1 MLNPILIV
9 DDEQDFLDSVR
20 RGLLGAGFKTL
31 RLESDPRNAAAAV
44 ENGDTF
50 DVALLDIN
58 MPWIDGLQLLERIK
72 NASPGTECIMV
83 SAINEAKV
91 AVDCLKKGAYDY
103 MTKPVN
109 RDDMVAA
116 IRRALERKRL
126 LEVIAV
132 VKSEAPPEIAQSKIP
147 SALIARSEKMLRL
160 LKEAD
165 LYASITVPLLIT
177 GQKGTGKET
186 IARYVH
192 DSGSQK
198 AGPFAVL
205 DLESLKGDQ
214 HLAALFGNEREAGY
228 IDRARKGT
236 LFLDEIS
243 YLPSEVQTMLL
254 KAMQEGGY
262 TRPGT
267 DKKCPLD
274 ARLIIST
281 RLDPDALISKGE
293 LRKDLYYF
301 VKGST
306 LILPSLKER
315 KGDIPLL
322 VEQFVSACAGE
333 RDLAVAQDAMS
344 TLCDYDFPGNIP
356 ELENIVKEML
366 AKTTG
371 SAITRDSLPDSI
383 RAKIRVKFLAGLPV
397 PKDLLKNLNKD
408 YLIRERWCPL
418 EISGT
423 RIVVII
429 DSLDDLMRRDEIQTV
444 LKTKAVDYRPAE
456 KEDIFKFIHHFYSK
470 LGGEVEL
477 RDMIEKG
484 TPEESGPVDD
494 EPEITETD
502 NIVPQ
507 IMNKIINEAFRRRA
521 SDIHI
526 EPNLRERRVD
536 IRFRIDGDLTPYE
549 ALPFNYRTALV
560 SRIKIMAGIDIT
572 EKRLP
577 QDGKIKF
584 RCYNGETIELRVAT
598 LPIGGL
604 EDAMLRLL
612 ATGELLKLEDVHLDP
627 LNYEHLL
634 AMSEKPHGL
643 ILCVGPT
650 GSGKTTT
657 LHALVEQIKRPA
669 LKIITIEDPI
679 EISQPGIRQVQ
690 VNRKI
695 GLDFAA
701 AMRSFLRSDPD
712 IVMVGEMRDPETAKI
727 GTEASLTGHLVLS
740 TLHTNDAPETVVRLL
755 DMGLDP
761 FHFGD
766 SLIGIISQRL
776 VRSLCQRC
784 RESYVPTEIE
794 FRKIQR
800 ACGEEFIAATLE
812 IAGREQLKLYRSQ
825 GCDACGGTGYWGR
838 IAIHEVLV
846 ATEPIRR
853 IIQKRGT
860 VAEVREKAVSEG
872 MILLLQDG
880 IKKAMMGLT
889 DFDQLRRVSMR

>member
-9 DDEQDFLDSVR
+9 DDEQDFLDSAR

-31 RLESDPRNAAAAV
+31 KLESDPRNAAASV
-44 ENGDTF
+44 ENGDRF
-50 DVALLDIN
+50 DVALIDIN
-58 MPWIDGLQLLERIK
+58 MPWMDGLELLERIK
-72 NASPGTECIMV
+72 NASPNTECLMV
-83 SAINEAKV
+83 SAVNEAKV
-91 AVDCLKKGAYDY
+91 AVECLKKGAYDY
-103 MTKPVN
+103 LTKPLN

-132 VKSEAPPEIAQSKIP
+132 VKSETPPEISQNKI
-147 SALIARSEKMLRL
+147 SRTMIARSEKMLRL
-160 LKEAD
+160 LKEAE

-186 IARYVH
+186 VARFIH
-192 DSGSQK
+192 ESGPRKS
-198 AGPFAVL
+198 GPFVVL
-205 DLESLKGDQ
+205 DLENLKGDQ
-214 HLAALFGNEREAGY
+214 HLEALFGN
-228 IDRARKGT
+228 DRGGGHIEQARKGT

-243 YLPSEVQTMLL
+243 YLPSDVQTMLL
-254 KAMQEGGY
+254 KAMQENSFV
-262 TRPGT
+262 RPGSNE
-267 DKKCPLD
+267 KCPLD
-274 ARLIIST
+274 TRLIVST
-281 RLDPDALISKGE
+281 RLEPEMLVSRGE

-301 VKGST
+301 VKGSS
-306 LILPSLKER
+306 LILPALKER
-315 KGDIPLL
+315 KSDIPLL
-322 VEQFVSACAGE
+322 IEHCVAACANG
-333 RDLAVAQDAMS
+333 RDIAISQDAMS

-356 ELENIVKEML
+356 ELESVVQEML
-366 AKTTG
+366 ARTTG
-371 SAITRDSLPDSI
+371 SAITRDTLPDSI
-383 RAKIRVKFLAGLPV
+383 KSKIRIKFMAGLPV
-397 PKDLLKNLNKD
+397 PLDLLKNLNKD

-418 EISGT
+418 ELVGN

-429 DSLDDLMRRDEIQTV
+429 DHPEDIIRRDEIQTL
-444 LKTKAVDYRPAE
+444 LKTKAVDFRPAD

-470 LGGEVEL
+470 MGGEVEL

-484 TPEESGPVDD
+484 LSDETGPVED

-526 EPNLRERRVD
+526 EPNPRNRNVG
-536 IRFRIDGDLTPYE
+536 IRFRVDGELIAYE

-560 SRIKIMAGIDIT
+560 SRIKIMANMDIT

-598 LPIGGL
+598 LPIAGL

-612 ATGELLKLEDVHLDP
+612 SMGELIQLEDLQLDP
-627 LNYEHLL
+627 VNYEHLL

-657 LHALVEQIKRPA
+657 LHALIEQIKRPA
-669 LKIITIEDPI
+669 TKILTIEDPI

-701 AMRSFLRSDPD
+701 AMRAFLRSDPD
-712 IVMVGEMRDPETAKI
+712 IIMVGEMRDPETAKI

-740 TLHTNDAPETVVRLL
+740 TLHTNDAPETVIRLL

-766 SLIGIISQRL
+766 SLIGIVSQRL

-794 FRKIQR
+794 YRKILR
-800 ACGEEFIAATLE
+800 TCGEDFVSSSLGIT
-812 IAGREQLKLYRSQ
+812 GREQMKLYRSQ
-825 GCDACGGTGYWGR
+825 GCDACGGKGYWGR
-838 IAIHEVLV
+838 LAIHEVLV
-846 ATEPIRR
+846 ATDPIKR

-860 VAEVREKAVSEG
+860 VAEVRDKAVSDG
-872 MILLLQDG
+872 MITLLQDG
-880 IKKAMMGLT
+880 IKKALKGLT
-889 DFDQLRRVSMR
+889 DFDQLRRVSVR

>member
-1 MLNPILIV
+1 MHNPILIV
-9 DDEQDFLDSVR
+9 DDEQDFLDSAR
-20 RGLLGAGFKTL
+20 RGLLGAGFKKL
-31 RLESDPRNAAAAV
+31 KLESDPRNAAAAV
-44 ENGDTF
+44 ENGDRF
-50 DVALLDIN
+50 DVALIDIN
-58 MPWIDGLQLLERIK
+58 MPWMDGLQLLERIK
-72 NASPGTECIMV
+72 NASPNTECLMV
-83 SAINEAKV
+83 SAVNEAKV

-103 MTKPVN
+103 LTKPLN

-132 VKSEAPPEIAQSKIP
+132 VKSEAPPEISENKI
-147 SALIARSEKMLRL
+147 SRTMIARSEKMLRL
-160 LKEAD
+160 LKEAE
-165 LYASITVPLLIT
+165 LYSSITVPLLIT

-186 IARYVH
+186 VARFIH
-192 DSGSQK
+192 ESGSQK
-198 AGPFAVL
+198 SGPFVAL
-205 DLESLKGDQ
+205 DLETLTGDQ
-214 HLAALFGNEREAGY
+214 HLGALFGSENGGGHV
-228 IDRARKGT
+228 DQARKGT

-243 YLPSEVQTMLL
+243 YLPSDVQAMLL
-254 KAMQEGGY
+254 KAMQENSY
-262 TRPGT
+262 TRPGSNE
-267 DKKCPLD
+267 KCPLD
-274 ARLIIST
+274 TRLIIST
-281 RLDPDALISKGE
+281 RLDPEALVGKGE

-306 LILPSLKER
+306 LIMPTLKER
-315 KGDIPLL
+315 KSDIPLL
-322 VEQFVSACAGE
+322 VEHFVSAYAGD
-333 RDLAVAQDAMS
+333 RDIAVAQDAMS

-356 ELENIVKEML
+356 ELESVVKDMF

-371 SAITRDSLPDSI
+371 GAITRDSLPDSI
-383 RAKIRVKFLAGLPV
+383 KAKIRVKFLAGLPA
-397 PKDLLKNLNKD
+397 PKDILKSLNKD

-418 EISGT
+418 ELAGN

-429 DSLDDLMRRDEIQTV
+429 DTLDDLIRRDEIQTI
-444 LKTKAVDYRPAE
+444 LKTKALDFRPAE

-470 LGGEVEL
+470 MGGEVEL

-484 TPEESGPVDD
+484 IPDESGPVDD
-494 EPEITETD
+494 EPEIAETD

-526 EPNLRERRVD
+526 EPNPRERRVD
-536 IRFRIDGDLTPYE
+536 IRFRIDGELTPYE

-560 SRIKIMAGIDIT
+560 SRIKIMANMDIT

-612 ATGELLKLEDVHLDP
+612 ATGELLRLEDVHLDP

-657 LHALVEQIKRPA
+657 LHALIEQIKRPS

-712 IVMVGEMRDPETAKI
+712 IIMVGEMRDPETAKI

-740 TLHTNDAPETVVRLL
+740 TLHTNDAPETVIRLL

-766 SLIGIISQRL
+766 SLIGIVSQRL

-794 FRKIQR
+794 YRKILR
-800 ACGEEFIAATLE
+800 ACGEEFMSAKLGL
-812 IAGREQLKLYRSQ
+812 AGREQLKLYRSQ

-838 IAIHEVLV
+838 LAIHEVLV
-846 ATEPIRR
+846 ATDSIKR

-860 VAEVREKAVSEG
+860 VAEVRDKAVSEG
-872 MILLLQDG
+872 MSTLLQDG
-880 IKKAMMGLT
+880 IKKAMKGLT
-889 DFDQLRRVSMR
+889 DFDQIRRVSMR